1 MKKRKK
7 RTPEEITHERQWR
20 AESEANLRRLR
31 ELVDR
36 GWAMHVDEYP
46 RPLIRGLW
54 PWGMR
59 SHVRDYLQDLYE
71 VTHLAASGR
80 LVGQAEAAY

>member
-1 MKKRKK
+1 VKKRKK

-36 GWAMHVDEYP
+36 GWAELEERRRREP
-46 RPLIRGLW
+46 
-54 PWGMR
+54 
-59 SHVRDYLQDLYE
+59 
-71 VTHLAASGR
+71 AAD
-80 LVGQAEAAY
+80 A